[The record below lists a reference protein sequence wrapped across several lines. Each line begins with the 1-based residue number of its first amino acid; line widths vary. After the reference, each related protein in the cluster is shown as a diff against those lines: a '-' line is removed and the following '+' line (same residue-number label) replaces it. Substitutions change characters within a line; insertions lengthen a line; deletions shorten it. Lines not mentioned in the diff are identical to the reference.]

1 MARDST
7 SRSKRVVSAA
17 AVPMWKL
24 RHALSAMPLQKP
36 GGIIALLDEACMFP
50 KSTHETFAQKLYQ
63 TFKNHKRF
71 SKPKLARTAFTV
83 NHYAGDVTY
92 QAELFLD
99 KNKDLVVAEH
109 QALLDASKCPFVA
122 NLFPP
127 ILVTGVQTGLNDA
140 DPNKSCSSDEKAVCA
155 AICEKMGLEG
165 YQIGKTKV
173 FLRAGQMAE
182 LDTRRMEVLFN
193 TTKIIQRKIHPRYML
208 VLPVAACLARK
219 LYESLRREAAA
230 IHIQKNACSYAV
242 RKYYTK
248 LRANAIVIQTGLRA
262 MAANVEYRQ
271 RRRNKAAIIIQ
282 AARETGALKEAKDKL
297 EKKVEEL
304 TWRLNVEKQMRSEIE
319 DVKGKEIA
327 KLETALQ
334 EMQEKLDAAHEA
346 IKKEKEAS
354 RIIIEQAAPVVREV
368 PVVDNTKLD
377 LLRSY
382 NNQLEAELS
391 IFKSKSEEFEGK
403 YNEAQQRIEQLLKVT
418 EESSSKIGQMQEKIQ
433 RLETN
438 LSSLESE
445 NKILRQQA
453 LVASSDE
460 DLSAVIKSRES
471 KISILESENQL
482 HDDQPAPIYQPNANS
497 KTIEPQGIKQ
507 PAAVS
512 QVPDPEALVP
522 DAPALSKQESL
533 TDQQQENYDALIQ
546 CLTEYKRFENKR
558 PAAAFIVFKSL
569 LQWHSFEAEKTNIFD
584 QIIQT
589 IKSSI
594 KSTRF
599 SSAGMGISNGYTGI
613 ISKSSDQRRI
623 EAKHPALRFKQQL
636 TAYVEKI
643 YGIIRDSLKTEIA
656 PFLAMCIQAPRSFR
670 ARSIR
675 GSAQSTN
682 SNLIVKQTSSAH
694 WQDIIKILDHT
705 LSILD
710 ENYVPKIIIRK
721 SFSQVFA
728 FINVQLFNSLL
739 LRRECCSSSN
749 AEFVKVGLRELEQ
762 WCSRATEEYAGTS
775 WEELQHIRQAVGFL
789 VSHQKSQKSLQE
801 LTEELCIDLTV
812 PQIYRIGTMFWDD
825 KYGTHGLSQEVITKM
840 KIMMTD
846 GTLNITNNTF
856 LLDDNSS
863 IPFSVEEISRS
874 MADICLP
881 DVESPQPLLQ
891 QNSALRLLLEPH
903 KD

>member
-1 MARDST
+1 MEQEEYT
-7 SRSKRVVSAA
+7 SEEINWSYVEFVDNQDVLDLIEK
-17 AVPMWKL
+17 
-24 RHALSAMPLQKP
+24 KP

-127 ILVTGVQTGLNDA
+127 VSEESSKQSKATSIGTRFKQQLQSLMETLNTTEPHYIRCVKPNSLLKPGIIENFNVLGQLRCGGVLEAIRISCAGYPTKRTFAEFVDRFAILAKDTGD
-140 DPNKSCSSDEKAVCA
+140 CSDEKAVCA
-155 AICEKMGLEG
+155 AICEKMGLKG

-193 TTKIIQRKIHPRYML
+193 TTKIIQRKIHPRHMFL
-208 VLPVAACLARK
+208 LPVAACLARK

-319 DVKGKEIA
+319 DVKRKEIA

-418 EESSSKIGQMQEKIQ
+418 EESSSKIAQMQEKIE

-482 HDDQPAPIYQPNANS
+482 HDNQPAPIYQPNANF
-497 KTIEPQGIKQ
+497 KTIEPQQ

-512 QVPDPEALVP
+512 QAPDPEALVP

-584 QIIQT
+584 RIIQT

-613 ISKSSDQRRI
+613 ISKSSHQRRI
-623 EAKHPALRFKQQL
+623 EAKYPALRFKQQL

-643 YGIIRDSLKTEIA
+643 YGIIRDSLKKEIA
-656 PFLAMCIQAPRSFR
+656 PFLAMCIQAPRSSR

-675 GSAQSTN
+675 GSAKSTN
-682 SNLIVKQTSSAH
+682 SNLIVKQASSAH

-710 ENYVPKIIIRK
+710 ENYVRYIGS
-721 SFSQVFA
+721 SF
-728 FINVQLFNSLL
+728 I
-739 LRRECCSSSN
+739 SSS
-749 AEFVKVGLRELEQ
+749 
-762 WCSRATEEYAGTS
+762 
-775 WEELQHIRQAVGFL
+775 EELA
-789 VSHQKSQKSLQE
+789 
-801 LTEELCIDLTV
+801 
-812 PQIYRIGTMFWDD
+812 
-825 KYGTHGLSQEVITKM
+825 
-840 KIMMTD
+840 
-846 GTLNITNNTF
+846 
-856 LLDDNSS
+856 
-863 IPFSVEEISRS
+863 
-874 MADICLP
+874 
-881 DVESPQPLLQ
+881 
-891 QNSALRLLLEPH
+891 
-903 KD
+903 